1 MENQTGFVHYCLAHL
16 LYLVEQVFL
25 YRQPNGILS
34 WRILYSIPLVSGK
47 LFTSFWGRH
56 LPLPHCSFPA
66 LASPTLEH
74 LL

>member
-1 MENQTGFVHYCLAHL
+1 MKKETGLFHYCLAHL
-16 LYLVEQVFL
+16 LYLGEQVFL
-25 YRQPNGILS
+25 SRQLNGILS
-34 WRILYSIPLVSGK
+34 WRILCSNPLVSGK
-47 LFTSFWGRH
+47 LFASFWGRH